1 MTNTTATI
9 STMVSNTESVSNRFG
24 ATFDMGSTLTGINT
38 GIQAFY
44 GTILALS
51 LLGIIGAI
59 ILTCCTVVK
68 ARHIIYCTC
77 TFLLML
83 GLVSFILLI
92 AFGILYP
99 NVAQIC
105 SYVDRKLATGAGTT

>member
-1 MTNTTATI
+1 MTNTTATLSTII
-9 STMVSNTESVSNRFG
+9 SSAENVINKFG
-24 ATFDMGSTLTGINT
+24 PTFDMGTTLTGINT

-44 GTILALS
+44 GTILALG

-59 ILTCCTVVK
+59 VLACCTVVK

-77 TFLLML
+77 TFLLLL

-92 AFGILYP
+92 AFGIVYP

-105 SYVDRKLATGAGTT
+105 SYVDRKLATGSGTT